1 MVGVYIAYMYVGNDL
16 YVISR
21 YIKKVN
27 NKFVF

>member
-1 MVGVYIAYMYVGNDL
+1 MVGVYIIYMYVGNGL